1 MSKFDDLDNL
11 LLKISGKYENVSLN
25 IDDMENKPRLL
36 YKLQNINNNLYEKY
50 GLVDEVLDLQLW
62 INSKRYEWDIVDD
75 GEIIHK
81 FDDGDFVQ

>member
-25 IDDMENKPRLL
+25 IDDMEDKPRLL

-62 INSKRYEWDIVDD
+62 INGKRYEWDIVDD
-75 GEIIHK
+75 GEIIHH
-81 FDDGDFVQ
+81 FDDGEFVQ